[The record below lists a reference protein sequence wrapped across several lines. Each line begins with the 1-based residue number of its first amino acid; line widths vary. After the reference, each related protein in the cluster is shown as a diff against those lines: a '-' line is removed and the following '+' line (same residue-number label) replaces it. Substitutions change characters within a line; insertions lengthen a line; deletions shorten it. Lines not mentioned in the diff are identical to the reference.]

1 MATPT
6 ENENMTELAMELKR
20 WLEIDVPRV
29 FERFLSIATP
39 DSITRGEGDTRF
51 LYVPGARPDRVLLL
65 AHADTK
71 FDAEPGYPAPVRYT
85 DGRYRSANPELG
97 IGADDRAGCALV
109 WELRGLG
116 HSLLITSG
124 EEKGC
129 IASHWIADHNP
140 DLLATLN
147 AHNFMVQFDRR
158 NAGDYKCYE
167 VGSDAF
173 RAYVEQQTG
182 YREPDRLRGTDIKVL
197 CKNVCGVNLS
207 CGYYDEHTPAESMV
221 FAEWEQT
228 LKLSRAWLSQPALPR
243 FALGS

>member
-1 MATPT
+1 
-6 ENENMTELAMELKR
+6 MTELALELKQ
-20 WLEIDVPRV
+20 WLEMDVPHV
-29 FERFLSIATP
+29 FERFMTITTA

-51 LYVPGARPDRVLLL
+51 LYIPGVRADRVVLL

-71 FDAEPGYPAPVRYT
+71 FDEAPGYPAAVRYA
-85 DGRYRSANPELG
+85 DGRYTSANPEIG

-109 WELRGLG
+109 WELRELG

-129 IASHWIADHNP
+129 IASHWLADENP
-140 DLLATLN
+140 DVLASLN
-147 AHNFMVQFDRR
+147 THNFMVQFDRR
-158 NAGDYKCYE
+158 NASEYKCYV
-167 VGSDAF
+167 VGSDSF

-197 CKNVCGVNLS
+197 CKDVCGVNLS

-228 LKLSRAWLSQPALPR
+228 LKLSRTWLGAKGLPK
-243 FALGS
+243 FALEAKQ